1 MTWPAASGCLY
12 GVGVGPGDPELV
24 TLKAYRCIRQA
35 STVAWFAA
43 IGRSSNARAAAA
55 PHLRPGHP
63 ELPLRYPVTTE
74 LPAGDAYER
83 VLRTFYDDAAAQ
95 ISALLDNGHDVA
107 VLCEGDPLFYGSYMY
122 VHTRLADRYRCQVV
136 PGVTSVLASA
146 AVLGTPLACRNETL
160 SVLSGVLAPDEL
172 TQRLAAAGA
181 AVVIKLGRNL
191 AKVRACVEAAG
202 LLPRA
207 WYVERATM
215 PEQRVLPLAEA
226 DPAAAPYFSM
236 VVVPSAQAPTR

>member
-1 MTWPAASGCLY
+1 MTGPGASGCLY

-63 ELPLRYPVTTE
+63 EVPLRYPVTTE

-122 VHTRLADRYRCQVV
+122 VHTRLADRYHCQVV

-146 AVLGTPLACRNETL
+146 AVLGAPLACRNETL

-172 TQRLAAAGA
+172 TPRLAAAGA

-236 VVVPSAQAPTR
+236 VVIPSAQALTR